1 MASAPLSG
9 PDGLQDREQ
18 AAVEALLF
26 PMADEEFV
34 IAERYTEWQV
44 IAPTLESDIAL
55 SNIAQDELGHARLWY
70 DLLQEFG
77 YTESELLFERD
88 PSDFTHA
95 TLVELPFDE
104 GDWADPIV
112 RSYLYDV
119 AEQLRLEALED
130 TSYPRIA
137 DRIGTVLSEESYHRE
152 HAQSWLE
159 RLCDDTD
166 GRERVQSSVDRL
178 FPHALA
184 LFEPRNREREQDI
197 VDLGIRTESLDDL
210 RGQWIDITAPFLESL
225 GVRISPPDDSA
236 TVLPDQYGRNGAH
249 TEHWPTLHDDLTRTY
264 RELERTESHRIM
276 SEPDDAEHQ

>member
-1 MASAPLSG
+1 MASTPLSGSG

-26 PMADEEFV
+26 PLADEEFV

-44 IAPTLESDIAL
+44 VAPTLESDLAL

-95 TLVELPFDE
+95 SLVELPFAE

-137 DRIGTVLSEESYHRE
+137 DRVGKVLSEESYHRE

-159 RLCDDTD
+159 RLCDDAD
-166 GRERVQSSVDRL
+166 GRERVQSAVDRL
-178 FPHALA
+178 FPYALA
-184 LFEPRNREREQDI
+184 LFEPHDHEREQDI
-197 VDLGIRTESLDDL
+197 VDLGLRTESLDEL
-210 RGQWIDITAPFLESL
+210 REQWLDSTVSFLESL
-225 GVRISPPDDSA
+225 GVQTPDFADS
-236 TVLPDQYGRNGAH
+236 TGVLPDQHGRNGTH
-249 TEHWPTLHDDLTRTY
+249 TEHWPALHEDLTRTY
-264 RELERTESHRIM
+264 HELGRTETHRIM
-276 SEPDDAEHQ
+276 GDPDDDE